1 MFNHEGHPVLR
12 MMHNLTVGVFGHLE
26 IKSDMDVEKRIKY
39 MKHILRGTSFKKQ
52 KQIMEE
58 HKESEKGIAI
68 DKWTLVSTKD
78 VTMEN
83 FWDWANMDD
92 ING

>member
-1 MFNHEGHPVLR
+1 
-12 MMHNLTVGVFGHLE
+12 
-26 IKSDMDVEKRIKY
+26 
-39 MKHILRGTSFKKQ
+39 
-52 KQIMEE
+52 MEE